1 MCGRMTLT
9 RSGGE
14 IAAYFAEA
22 MAELMSA
29 ETLEEVARG
38 APKARFNIT
47 PSQEVLTVVPAPAGS
62 GALAEFAWK
71 QWGLVPSW
79 AKDPAMG
86 QRMFNA
92 RSETVAEKPSF
103 RAAFKRRRC
112 LVVADGF
119 YEWTPRNKGHRP
131 YLFQSSDAPIL
142 QFAGL
147 FEEWQGEGG
156 EVIESCTVL
165 TTDANADLAEVHHR
179 MPVLLTAQSAPA
191 WLDAAATANELA
203 PLMRPSPAG
212 TLTRQPVT
220 RYVND
225 PRHNDARC
233 MEPEPPIA
241 RAEQGALFAL
251 DGGEAPAKAEQEEE
265 F

>member
-9 RSGGE
+9 RSGSE
-14 IAAYFAEA
+14 IAEYFAAA
-22 MAELMSA
+22 MAELMAADAVA
-29 ETLEEVARG
+29 ESNG
-38 APKARFNIT
+38 DAPKARFNIT
-47 PSQEVLTVVPAPAGS
+47 PSQHVLTVVPAPAGS
-62 GALAEFAWK
+62 GDLAEFAWK
-71 QWGLVPSW
+71 QWGLIPKW

-131 YLFQSSDAPIL
+131 FFFQSAHEPML
-142 QFAGL
+142 TFAGL
-147 FEEWQGEGG
+147 FEEWRGEGG
-156 EVIESCTVL
+156 EVIESRTVL
-165 TTDANADLAEVHHR
+165 TTEANADLSEVHHR
-179 MPVLLTAQSAPA
+179 MPVVLTPG
-191 WLDAAATANELA
+191 AAATWLDIAVSAEELG
-203 PLMRPSPAG
+203 PLMKPAPAG
-212 TLTRQPVT
+212 TLTREAVT

-225 PRHNDARC
+225 PRHDDARC
-233 MEPEPPIA
+233 MEPEPAIA

-251 DGGEAPAKAEQEEE
+251 DGGESGQEEE